1 MRLQCGMYG
10 PVKLGGESKGEK
22 RKKRGSSSIRCGPL
36 SVSFETYGSFDVCV
50 RVRVCVC
57 VLGLGY
63 FDWIVVSYR
72 FEFGFLFG
80 MLLEGILLD
89 H

>member
-10 PVKLGGESKGEK
+10 PVKLGGESKGGK

-36 SVSFETYGSFDVCV
+36 SVSFETYGSFDVC
-50 RVRVCVC
+50 VRVCVC